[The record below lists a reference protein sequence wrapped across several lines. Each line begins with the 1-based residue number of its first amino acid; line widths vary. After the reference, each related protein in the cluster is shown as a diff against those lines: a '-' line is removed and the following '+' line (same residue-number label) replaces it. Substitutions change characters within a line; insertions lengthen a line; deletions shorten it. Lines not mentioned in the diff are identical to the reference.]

1 MEIIGKRKRL
11 AKDEV
16 VVSFYLVFTMHKN
29 LKPRRYEASPAFL
42 FRWALQIT
50 DDADC

>member
-1 MEIIGKRKRL
+1 LEIIGKRKRL

-29 LKPRRYEASPAFL
+29 LKPRRYESLASVPIQVGA
-42 FRWALQIT
+42 ANHG
-50 DDADC
+50 